1 MQGEAQNLPTAL
13 NTKKDMFHLD
23 DKISFTG
30 GFLLTMATSIS
41 MVGILQAALVG
52 LAGGF
57 FGLLGKELYY
67 YSRKKLTSAKFKVQI
82 IGLYDKLK
90 KWW

>member
-41 MVGILQAALVG
+41 MVGILQAA
-52 LAGGF
+52 A
-57 FGLLGKELYY
+57 EPTEQA
-67 YSRKKLTSAKFKVQI
+67 LTWHERNQWYGNGEDQGTDAAREASNGDAETGAKA
-82 IGLYDKLK
+82 
-90 KWW
+90 